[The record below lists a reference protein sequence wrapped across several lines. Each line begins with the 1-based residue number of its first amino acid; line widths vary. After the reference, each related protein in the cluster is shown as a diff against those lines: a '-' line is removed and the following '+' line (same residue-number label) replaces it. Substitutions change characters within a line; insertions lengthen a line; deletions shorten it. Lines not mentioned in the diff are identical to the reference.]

1 MWDPTTYLRY
11 GDERSRPF
19 GELLARINVD
29 APTEVVDLGCGPGT
43 LTVHLA
49 ERWPA
54 ARVVG
59 LDSSEEMIR
68 SARTLGSTTLG
79 STTLGPTTLGPTV
92 AFDVADVRDWQPG
105 PVVDV
110 VLANAVL
117 QWVPG
122 HDELLRRWARQLKP
136 GAVLA
141 FQVPGNFDAPSHRAI
156 RGVAAQPRW
165 QAPLAGVLRGTESV
179 LEPTGYAQLLT
190 AAGASVDAWETTY
203 VHQLPATGPDH
214 PVLSWVEGTALRPVR
229 AALSDADWAAYRA
242 ELSAHLAGAYPVHN
256 GLVYFPFRRIFVVAR
271 IG

>member
-1 MWDPTTYLRY
+1 MS
-11 GDERSRPF
+11 RSSLPI
-19 GELLARINVD
+19 LARINAE
-29 APTEVVDLGCGPGT
+29 APAEVVDLGCGPGT
-43 LTVHLA
+43 LTVHLP

-68 SARTLGSTTLG
+68 SARTLGSAVL
-79 STTLGPTTLGPTV
+79 
-92 AFDVADVRDWQPG
+92 FDVADVRDWQPG
-105 PVVDV
+105 PAVDV

-122 HDELLRRWARQLKP
+122 HDELLRRWAEQLTP

-156 RGVAAQPRW
+156 RAVAAQPRW
-165 QAPLAGVLRGTESV
+165 QARLSGVLRGTESV

-203 VHQLPATGPDH
+203 VHQLPTTGQDH

-229 AALSDADWAAYRA
+229 AALGDADWAAYRH
-242 ELSAHLAGAYPVHN
+242 ELSAHLAEAYPVHN

-271 IG
+271 VG